1 MHRLLSAL
9 VLVLIGAP
17 ATAAAQPRPM
27 TIDDVLTLRRLA
39 DPQMAPDGRRLVVV
53 ASEPDET
60 RNRTSRSLWLQAGDE
75 PARQITRGPND
86 RSPRWAPDGARLAY
100 LSARGDRDQV
110 WMLAFPGGEPERLT
124 DSPTPVSAFA
134 WSPDGAAIAFS
145 AVDPTTDEQ
154 RERAQRGDDAYVVN
168 QTFEWRRLWVLDV
181 RTREV
186 RRLATPDMDVRE
198 FAWAPDGRK
207 LAVAMAPTTLFD
219 LARESEIFSLPVD
232 GGAPVRLTDN
242 DALEQQLQWSPDGI
256 AVYFVAS
263 DAERFVNAEAKLFR
277 LDLATRA
284 IARLAQA
291 FEYGLASPRVL
302 DDGRHVLALCGIRAT
317 RRLCRLDLT
326 ADRVVALSADT
337 GTVQGFSTTADGSA
351 VGLVFTDA
359 STPPALWRGTTAPY
373 AAKPAWQ
380 PNAHAAGWMLG
391 ETRTIEWTSRDG
403 WTVEGLL
410 TLPVGYAA
418 GTKVPLVVVLHGGP
432 EAAKTLA
439 FDPDY
444 MDYTQVLAGRGY
456 AVLWP
461 NYRGGTNYGDRFLQG
476 MNGDTGGGDFHD
488 IMTGVDAV
496 VALGLADP
504 ERLGVM
510 GWSWGGI
517 STGWIVT
524 QTHRFKAASA
534 GAMVSNHFS
543 VFGEADLTYDVEHFY
558 VGGTPWADPM
568 KYIRMSPIGH
578 VMKAKTPTLL
588 LHGLDDVR
596 CPFPQSMEFY
606 RGLRAA
612 GVETELVAYPR
623 EPHVFRELLH
633 QRDKMEREL
642 AWFERF
648 LRQTVPDLRK
658 EASR

>member
-1 MHRLLSAL
+1 MRRLLPAL
-9 VLVLIGAP
+9 VLVLIGASS
-17 ATAAAQPRPM
+17 TAAAQPRPM
-27 TIDDVLTLRRLA
+27 TVDDLFTLRRLA
-39 DPQMAPDGRRLVVV
+39 DPQVSPDGRSVVVV
-53 ASEPDET
+53 ASEPDQT
-60 RNRTSRSLWLQAGDE
+60 RNRTSRSLWLQAGDGA
-75 PARQITRGPND
+75 ARRITRGPND
-86 RSPRWAPDGARLAY
+86 RSPRWSPDGSRLAY
-100 LSARGDRDQV
+100 LSDRHERDQV
-110 WMLAFPGGEPERLT
+110 FFVALPGGEPERLT

-134 WSPDGAAIAFS
+134 WSPDGTTVAFS
-145 AVDPTTDEQ
+145 AVDPPSDER

-168 QTFEWRRLWVLDV
+168 RTFEWRRLWVLDV

-198 FAWAPDGRK
+198 FAWAPDGRR

-219 LARESEIFSLPVD
+219 LARESEVFSLPVD
-232 GGAPVRLTDN
+232 GGAPVRLTHN
-242 DALEQQLQWSPDGI
+242 DALEQQLQWSPDGV

-284 IARLAQA
+284 IARLARS
-291 FEYGLASPRVL
+291 FDYGLASPRVL
-302 DDGRHVLALCGIRAT
+302 DDGRHVVALCGIRVT
-317 RRLCRLDLT
+317 RRLCRLDLA
-326 ADRVVALSADT
+326 ADRVVALSPDT
-337 GTVQGFSTTADGSA
+337 GTVQGFSTTPDGSA
-351 VGLVFTDA
+351 LGLVFTDA
-359 STPPALWRGTTAPY
+359 STPPALWRATTTPY
-373 AAKPAWQ
+373 AAQPAWQ
-380 PNAHAAGWMLG
+380 PNAHAAAWTLG
-391 ETRTIEWTSRDG
+391 ETRTLEWTSRDG

-418 GTKVPLVVVLHGGP
+418 GTRVPLVVTLHGGP

-476 MNGDTGGGDFHD
+476 MNGDAGGGDFHD

-496 VALGLADP
+496 IALGIADP

-524 QTHRFKAASA
+524 QTRRFKAASA

-558 VGGTPWADPM
+558 VAGTPWADPM

-578 VMKAKTPTLL
+578 VMQAKTPTLL

-612 GVETELVAYPR
+612 GVEAELVAYPR
-623 EPHVFRELLH
+623 EPHVFRELAH
-633 QRDKMEREL
+633 QRDKIEREL
-642 AWFERF
+642 AWFGRF
-648 LRQTVPDLRK
+648 LR
-658 EASR
+658 